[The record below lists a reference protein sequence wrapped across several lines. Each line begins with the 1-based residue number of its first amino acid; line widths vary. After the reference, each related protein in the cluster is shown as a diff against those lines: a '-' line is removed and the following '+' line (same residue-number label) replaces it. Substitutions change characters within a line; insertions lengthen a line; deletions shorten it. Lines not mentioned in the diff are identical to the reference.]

1 MSNLNKK
8 HFVIILIMFF
18 IFVHKANA
26 NVLINE
32 VQISPTENRFI
43 ELYNNGSDPVNLTD
57 WYIQRK
63 TATGSTYGSLV
74 SKTYFENKTIEPNGY
89 FVISK
94 VNLSSSNIVY
104 DSLTLTESNSI
115 QIKNSES
122 VVVDKVGWGESNDCG
137 GVCAPNPTDG
147 KSISRTSSGSFIVTS
162 STPGLLN
169 NESEN
174 INENTDTVNNT
185 NTTDSNTTSGSST
198 SGTSGSIMPKVVL
211 ETFKISTKIVS
222 PKIVTAGIPF
232 LIDHMTTGIRKEKI
246 VSGKFVWNFGDG
258 MKKEM
263 PASLPFEYSYQYPGD
278 YVLSLSYYSSYLNEK
293 PDAVDRITM
302 KVVPSGIIVSSI
314 GSSLDPYI
322 EIENNSNY
330 EISLNDWIL
339 RGGSH
344 VFMFPDDM
352 VILPNKKL
360 KLSPKITG
368 FDINDL
374 SSISIFDK
382 SGQIFAV
389 YPRQNIAP
397 VVNYVNKKPV
407 VDNVSKQNTTENNQI
422 DNSDNIVNLND
433 LAANASNTGNLNI
446 FKNNFYPWLGLGSV
460 IFIGAASVIILRRK
474 GREYQDYAEGEL
486 SAKDMTII
494 E

>member
-18 IFVHKANA
+18 VFVRKANA
-26 NVLINE
+26 NIIINE

-43 ELYNNGSDPVNLTD
+43 ELYNNGSEAVNLKD

-94 VNLSSSNIVY
+94 VSLSSSNIIY

-115 QIKNSES
+115 QIKSSEG
-122 VVVDKVGWGESNDCG
+122 VVVDKLGWGESNDCG
-137 GVCAPNPTDG
+137 NTCAPNPTEG
-147 KSISRTSSGSFIVTS
+147 KSISRTSGGSFIITLG
-162 STPGLLN
+162 TPGILN

-174 INENTDTVNNT
+174 TNVNIDTTNNT
-185 NTTDSNTTSGSST
+185 SSTDGGSTSGSST
-198 SGTSGSIMPKVVL
+198 SGTSGSITPKVVS
-211 ETFKISTKIVS
+211 EIFKISTKIVS
-222 PKIVTAGIPF
+222 PKVVTAGIPF
-232 LIDHMTTGIRKEKI
+232 LLDHTTTGIRKEKI
-246 VSGKFVWNFGDG
+246 VSGRFVWNFGDG
-258 MKKEM
+258 RRQEM
-263 PASLPFEYSYQYPGD
+263 PASSPFEYSYQYPGE

-293 PDAVDRITM
+293 PDATDRIIL
-302 KVVPSGIIVSSI
+302 KVVPAGVVISSV
-314 GSSLDPYI
+314 GTLNDPYI

-330 EISLNDWIL
+330 EISLNDWIV

-344 VFMFPDDM
+344 MFIVPDDM
-352 VILPNKKL
+352 VLLPNKKL

-382 SGQIFAV
+382 TGQIFAV
-389 YPRQNIAP
+389 YPKQNISS
-397 VVNYVNKKPV
+397 VTSSINKPV
-407 VDNVSKQNTTENNQI
+407 QNIIGTKNIPVDTQVK
-422 DNSDNIVNLND
+422 SDDSVINLND
-433 LAANASNTGNLNI
+433 LTANAGSTDALNI
-446 FKNNFYPWLGLGSV
+446 TKKSFYPLLGLGSV
-460 IFIGAASVIILRRK
+460 ILIGLASVILFRRK
-474 GREYQDYAEGEL
+474 DREYPDYVEREL